1 MVFFIEI
8 GDECRTSE
16 IGSEYRGKRDRTRD
30 GIPCQRWD
38 TITPHRPDPK
48 ISFSGST
55 LSAQENFCRNPNSKS
70 NLGPWCYTVDPN
82 VRWEMC
88 DIPFCSGKNNKLYLF
103 CFQTFLHLSKHIY
116 KYIFFKRN
124 LHLTHYYVYF
134 IGYVCDFF
142 KGNCTV
148 NQLNDETMKW
158 VLNEIEG
165 NMLNPYL

>member
-16 IGSEYRGKRDRTRD
+16 IGSEYRGKRDRTRY

-116 KYIFFKRN
+116 IYIY
-124 LHLTHYYVYF
+124 TSS
-134 IGYVCDFF
+134 
-142 KGNCTV
+142 
-148 NQLNDETMKW
+148 
-158 VLNEIEG
+158 LNEIFI
-165 NMLNPYL
+165 